1 MSERLHTFAVTGL
14 ELQAAEKEVLIP
26 LARECAAR
34 CTAGVSMEVRGRVA
48 GNTEVSGDTSG
59 VFEID
64 SVLSGPVRIEMR
76 LPAPMPVDLRVF
88 DVAGREVSR
97 IANGPFAAGER
108 IVTWDPPGDLDAGI
122 YFARMKTPA
131 GTVVR
136 RIGIVR

>member
-26 LARECAAR
+26 LARECAAG

-64 SVLSGPVRIEMR
+64 SVLSGPVRIDR
-76 LPAPMPVDLRVF
+76 QGVDVRAVERISRKKLVLWL
-88 DVAGREVSR
+88 VVSR
-97 IANGPFAAGER
+97 LR
-108 IVTWDPPGDLDAGI
+108 T
-122 YFARMKTPA
+122 
-131 GTVVR
+131 
-136 RIGIVR
+136 